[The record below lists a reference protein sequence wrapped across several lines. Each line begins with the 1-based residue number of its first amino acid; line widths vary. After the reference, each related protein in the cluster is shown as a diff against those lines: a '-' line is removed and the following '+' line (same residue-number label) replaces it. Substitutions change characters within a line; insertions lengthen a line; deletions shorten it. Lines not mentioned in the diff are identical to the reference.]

1 MTKSHH
7 DHPPSSGDQLSPDA
21 ERIAAELAALGE
33 DPADDEELS
42 FVSTLA
48 EPPDVR
54 AVATLV
60 DLSTWTA
67 PSEGLQPLER
77 HRVWRRVLERAE
89 PPSPV
94 SDPGQTAANGTR
106 GLRGLVAGLALVAGV
121 ALMPQLDTPP
131 PPTEAQR
138 AATLGVGEAARTVL
152 ETLPGEDDGT
162 RARSM
167 ADGYAERLAVTRGA
181 SQ

>member
-33 DPADDEELS
+33 DPAEDEELS
-42 FVSTLA
+42 FVSTHA
-48 EPPDVR
+48 DPDVR
-54 AVATLV
+54 TVATLV
-60 DLSTWTA
+60 ELSTWTA

-94 SDPGQTAANGTR
+94 ADPGQTAANGTR
-106 GLRGLVAGLALVAGV
+106 GLRGLVAGLALVASV

-131 PPTEAQR
+131 APTEAQR
-138 AATLGVGEAARTVL
+138 AATLSVGEAARTVL
-152 ETLPGEDDGT
+152 DTLPGEDDGP

-167 ADGYAERLAVTRGA
+167 ADGYAERLQAARGA
-181 SQ
+181 SR